1 MVFRNLRER
10 FGIDDQDYQV
20 PGVFAKSEGSGS
32 EVGPGSHRTRRGKTG
47 PPFLCY
53 IFLSCPSPAHPAVFP
68 PVLAGFWRG
77 EGPGSGSE
85 TASKAQAVS
94 LGGRGAGG
102 RGLRELLH
110 LSLTFP
116 V

>member
-32 EVGPGSHRTRRGKTG
+32 EVGPGSHRTRRGKAG

-53 IFLSCPSPAHPAVFP
+53 IFLSCPAPAHPAVFP
-68 PVLAGFWRG
+68 RCWQASGGVRALEVVLKLPRRLRLSPWEGEAREG
-77 EGPGSGSE
+77 EGCGSCFIS
-85 TASKAQAVS
+85 V
-94 LGGRGAGG
+94 
-102 RGLRELLH
+102 
-110 LSLTFP
+110 
-116 V
+116 